1 MLLELYQASTAPC
14 WSQRKPSPCLH
25 SVMSSLC
32 TLCTGREG
40 FFKCLCSYVQNVH
53 VYPLSDAFLLKT
65 CGALLQRHPRNWDRV
80 YLIAG
85 QNMWCHYGITKPVT
99 PLHYRAQHNTPY
111 ASTQAARVTATDH
124 HSPLFKPLSCK
135 HTASLWLHCLSSR
148 PPSDCCGEVFFREY
162 HPPNIDTHTHKHTNA
177 MDKYIYIF
185 IYIFAGMQT

>member
-1 MLLELYQASTAPC
+1 MLLELYQASTAPF
-14 WSQRKPSPCLH
+14 WSQRKLSPPQH

-32 TLCTGREG
+32 TLCMGREG
-40 FFKCLCSYVQNVH
+40 FFFKCLCSYVQYVH
-53 VYPLSDAFLLKT
+53 VYPFSDAFLLKT

-124 HSPLFKPLSCK
+124 RSPLFKPLSCK
-135 HTASLWLHCLSSR
+135 HTASLWLRCLSSR
-148 PPSDCCGEVFFREY
+148 PPSDCCGEVFLREY
-162 HPPNIDTHTHKHTNA
+162 PPPKHRHTHTNTH
-177 MDKYIYIF
+177 ML
-185 IYIFAGMQT
+185 